1 MKETILNYDYKSMSS
16 LDDGNEF
23 FETVLGGLSKT
34 LIDTNSDTSSDTSS
48 GISSESDS
56 DSVSTDYNY
65 SDDETDKS
73 DISELSDSPF
83 VKVNVD
89 TDENDSKENDSK
101 ENEFLSD
108 GELININEE
117 VHSKDVKSVITKTL
131 NLL

>member
-1 MKETILNYDYKSMSS
+1 MKDTILNYDYKSMSS

-34 LIDTNSDTSSDTSS
+34 AIDPDSNTSSDTSSDTSS
-48 GISSESDS
+48 SG
-56 DSVSTDYNY
+56 SVSTDYNY

-89 TDENDSKENDSK
+89 MDESDSN
-101 ENEFLSD
+101 ENEVPSD
-108 GELININEE
+108 GELIDLDKE
-117 VHSKDVKSVITKTL
+117 VHAKDVKSIITKTL